1 MSLVNTYRSAVGIA
15 VKEVARRTGKDSI
28 INEFD
33 TIEKER
39 KNVGNQSHDADTED
53 VQKKWII
60 SIFDFWMKH
69 GKELQPI
76 LQMSDPYFT
85 AEAAFGKNDDKKRV
99 CAAYKTRWVGTSAMQ
114 NGQVEKIYD
123 NQNVTEGNMTPD
135 HTPFA
140 FTNMMNGVASAINS
154 HDAQLSVRG
163 KDSAYG
169 KLFKDGIL

>member
-28 INEFD
+28 LKEFD
-33 TIEKER
+33 LIEQKR
-39 KNVGNQSHDADTED
+39 KNVGNESHDKDTED

-85 AEAAFGKNDDKKRV
+85 AEAEFGQDTDKKRI
-99 CAAYKTRWVGTSAMQ
+99 CSAYKNRWVGTSAMQ

-123 NQNVTEGNMTPD
+123 NLNVTEGNMTAD

-154 HDAQLSVRG
+154 HDAQLSAR
-163 KDSAYG
+163 
-169 KLFKDGIL
+169 